1 MNVRPDLVVSAFLDI
16 GESLA
21 GTVLHLRGLDAQD
34 FARQFASL
42 AARPVAVHVAGDGE
56 SFRQALCFPV
66 TGEAQGDVIQPVTSV
81 APHVVVE
88 LPSGHVICLR
98 LADCASGRFSLGVFL
113 RSIERFLER
122 IPQETSSYWIDIQKR
137 IEMVVRRRVVLID
150 FILEANETVFWKEY
164 FPAGNSKLMEAAL
177 FRGMPTT
184 SATGRKQAV
193 SALAGIQSE
202 HYCNAVKGFIQNLDG
217 EVIQAIRASGLP
229 PSVSKYNT
237 YHRCDDAV
245 TRYRVQAA
253 KVVPLLG
260 YLLGEETH
268 YAIRLR
274 RLVDDGAPL
283 WPALADTVGVPE
295 ETARWLRGKTA
306 DDVSDAWLGRIPEL
320 MMSLSHLFP
329 EKRPKTR
336 DEWTAYTDFAL
347 VLNQK
352 QAQPYQARWL
362 QDLGRLGW
370 IAARDKFAAM
380 GAAPSDLLDV
390 GDLLHEVVGAVGGE
404 LLPHVARRWRN
415 DREDDPEWRRM
426 KEAVETLF
434 LETSVL
440 KQMRASLRWHELQ
453 LLPHEEEAVIED
465 ENSSDEVKPRL
476 DQWPA
481 PLTHPF
487 KIGSLTAH
495 FLMTSAL
502 LRDEGHRME
511 HCVGSYSEHCLF
523 NGSNIVSLRTN
534 DDGRSVS
541 TAELQLVDYG
551 KRMGFVLI
559 QHKARRNGYP
569 STEAADA
576 LARLLLQLNT
586 DEMQPRLLKMKEQ
599 LKERQAL
606 DDTRSLWRAD
616 TPLAPHRLK
625 CLKAALKLH
634 IGYERFRAAGQ
645 NTIGV

>member
-1 MNVRPDLVVSAFLDI
+1 MNGGPGLEASAYLNI

-21 GTVLHLRGLDAQD
+21 GTVLHLRGLNIED

-56 SFRQALCFPV
+56 FFRQAVCFPV
-66 TGEAQGDVIQPVTSV
+66 TGQAQGDAILPVVSA
-81 APHVVVE
+81 APHALVE
-88 LPSGHVICLR
+88 LPSGHVVCLR
-98 LADCASGRFSLGVFL
+98 LADCASGRFLLGAFL

-122 IPQETSSYWIDIQKR
+122 IPQETSSYWPDIQKR
-137 IEMVVRRRVVLID
+137 IEIVTRRRVVLVD
-150 FILEANETVFWKEY
+150 FVLEANDDVFWREY
-164 FPAGNSKLMEAAL
+164 FPGGNGKLMESAL
-177 FRGMPTT
+177 FQGMPDI
-184 SATGRKQAV
+184 SAAGRKLAV
-193 SALAGIQSE
+193 SALAEIQSE
-202 HYCNAVKGFIQNLDG
+202 CYRSAVSQFIGNLNG
-217 EVIQAIRASGLP
+217 EVIESIRASGLS
-229 PSVSKYNT
+229 PSVAKYNT

-268 YAIRLR
+268 HAIRLR

-306 DDVSDAWLGRIPEL
+306 DDVSDAWLGRIPDL
-320 MMSLSHLFP
+320 MMSLSHLLP

-370 IAARDKFAAM
+370 IAAREKFAAM

-390 GDLLHEVVGAVGGE
+390 GDLLHELVGAVGGE
-404 LLPHVARRWRN
+404 LLPHVARRWRTE
-415 DREDDPEWRRM
+415 REDDPEWRRM
-426 KEAVETLF
+426 KEDVETLF
-434 LETSVL
+434 LETSIL

-453 LLPHEEEAVIED
+453 LLPHEEDAVIED
-465 ENSSDEVKPRL
+465 ENSSDEVKVRL

-481 PLTHPF
+481 PLTNPF

-495 FLMTSAL
+495 FLTTSSL

-523 NGSNIVSLRTN
+523 NGTNIVSLRTS

-634 IGYERFRAAGQ
+634 VGYERFRAAGQ
-645 NTIGV
+645 NAIGV